1 MTSRKS
7 LRQEAENALNDR
19 DWTGGEVVV
28 PEPNRKVSV
37 VHSTRLPAEYSDA
50 LEAEAARRGITPSKL
65 MQLLVIAGLER
76 ETAGDVVTISRS
88 KLHEA
93 IDRIVTNA
101 A

>member
-1 MTSRKS
+1 MTSGKS
-7 LRQEAENALNDR
+7 LRQDAENALNDK
-19 DWTGGEVVV
+19 DWTGGEVVM
-28 PEPNRKVSV
+28 PESNRKVSI
-37 VHSTRLPAEYSDA
+37 VHSTRLPVQYSDA
-50 LEAEAARRGITPSKL
+50 LEVEAARRGMTPSKL

>member
-1 MTSRKS
+1 MTSGKS
-7 LRQEAENALNDR
+7 LRQDAENALNDK
-19 DWTGGEVVV
+19 DWTGGEVFV
-28 PEPNRKVSV
+28 PEPNRKVSI
-37 VHSTRLPAEYSDA
+37 VHSTRLPVEYSDA
-50 LEAEAARRGITPSKL
+50 LEAEAAKRGITPSKL